1 VQSTQQLKNELENI
15 NLEEKLALIKN
26 NTIQVDQ

>member
-26 NTIQVDQ
+26 NTFQVDQ